1 MCTVTLVPS
10 LGRQTLRLVMN
21 RDEQRLRPQ
30 AWPPQFSEVGG
41 LHVVWPVDPVGKG
54 TWVAASQAGL
64 LFALINLHTG
74 PQARGVPGDRDP
86 ARSRARVI
94 PALAGAV
101 DLEDAAAR
109 WQRLDPARFDPFQL
123 IVASRGRAALMTW
136 HGAARA
142 MTFVDLD
149 APLMLTS
156 SSLGDAFVER
166 PRHDLFRSVMD
177 SAVEPW
183 QAQDR
188 FHQHAWPDRRETSV
202 LMSRIGACTVS
213 RTVLRLS
220 EDCAEVAYYPLVEGW
235 PGPVSRATLAVHAAR
250 RAPVD
255 RRAAVA

>member
-30 AWPPQFSEVGG
+30 AWPPQFAEVDG
-41 LHVVWPVDPVGKG
+41 LRVVWPVDPVGKG

-74 PQARGVPGDRDP
+74 PQARGVPGDRNP
-86 ARSRARVI
+86 ARSRAQVI

-101 DLEDAAAR
+101 GLEDAGAR
-109 WQRLDPARFDPFQL
+109 WQQLDLTWFAPFRL
-123 IVASRGRAALMTW
+123 IVATGGRAALMTW
-136 HGAARA
+136 DGEARA

-156 SSLGDAFVER
+156 SSLADAFVER
-166 PRHDLFRSVMD
+166 SRHDLFRSFMD

-188 FHQHAWPDRRETSV
+188 FHQHAWPHRRNASV
-202 LMSRIGACTVS
+202 LMSRIDACTVS
-213 RTVLRLS
+213 RTALRLS
-220 EDCAEVAYYPLVEGW
+220 EDCAEVAYYPIVEGW
-235 PGPVSRATLAVHAAR
+235 PGPVSCATLAVQAAR